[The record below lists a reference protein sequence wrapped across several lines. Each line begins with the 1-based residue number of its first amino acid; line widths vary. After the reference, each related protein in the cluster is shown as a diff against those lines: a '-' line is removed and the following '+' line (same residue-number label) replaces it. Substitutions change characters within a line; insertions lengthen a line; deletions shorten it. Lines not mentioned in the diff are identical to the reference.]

1 MEAKLELTNRKTVY
15 CLLGLTLGVS
25 APIVWTI
32 LRLIFFAD
40 PNAPLLSQVFS
51 DITRSSYNLA
61 LYTYM
66 GVGTA
71 CVMAFLGRRIGKA
84 SDELHGRAAELDSL
98 HREVASQKEVFENRY
113 KVLDSNIK
121 NFHQI
126 SSRIQKTINMQE
138 VLSLCAEGLSE
149 VLGYERVNILMA
161 DESRTS
167 LHFVAST
174 GNEGFDT
181 SGITL
186 PLDKRIGIIWKCFVD
201 RKLVLVDDISRCPSD
216 YLLQS
221 PYNSIK
227 PLRSKN
233 FILCPIVLKGQ
244 TVGLFGIDNK
254 FSHRALN
261 DTDVDTAKLFADQ
274 AASAITRINLLKS
287 IDTLTLELG
296 KTFSGLLKNREFYSR
311 NVYSLKSAVDSLTD
325 NTTSIASASESVM
338 VSVDE
343 TSSAVAE
350 ILVAIE
356 QVAKNLDALSE
367 NVDKSVSAMEE
378 INASIKNVEESTVVS
393 HRLSRGVKEQA
404 DKGSSIV
411 KENIASLAEIQNSV
425 DQSYMGIKRLSENS
439 SRIEGIVNVIND
451 ITKRTNLLALN
462 ASIIAAQAGEYGKSF
477 GVVADE
483 IRNLSLQT
491 GQSTGE
497 ITGIIEEIMGE
508 SKNAAYNITLTKE
521 LVKKGVKLGQETGE
535 ALKVIVETSQ
545 GAMEMTEE
553 INIATEEQAKS
564 VQLVTRSIEDISSM
578 TAQIFNAS
586 KEQSNSTKNI
596 ARAIDSIKEMTQEMV
611 NATGRQ
617 VRDGSDIK
625 KSVEAVGSMV
635 VGLFDDLEKR
645 REESGEVVRELQVIK
660 EIAG

>member
-1 MEAKLELTNRKTVY
+1 
-15 CLLGLTLGVS
+15 
-25 APIVWTI
+25 
-32 LRLIFFAD
+32 
-40 PNAPLLSQVFS
+40 
-51 DITRSSYNLA
+51 
-61 LYTYM
+61 
-66 GVGTA
+66 
-71 CVMAFLGRRIGKA
+71 
-84 SDELHGRAAELDSL
+84 
-98 HREVASQKEVFENRY
+98 
-113 KVLDSNIK
+113 
-121 NFHQI
+121 
-126 SSRIQKTINMQE
+126 
-138 VLSLCAEGLSE
+138 
-149 VLGYERVNILMA
+149 
-161 DESRTS
+161 
-167 LHFVAST
+167 
-174 GNEGFDT
+174 
-181 SGITL
+181 
-186 PLDKRIGIIWKCFVD
+186 
-201 RKLVLVDDISRCPSD
+201 
-216 YLLQS
+216 
-221 PYNSIK
+221 
-227 PLRSKN
+227 
-233 FILCPIVLKGQ
+233 
-244 TVGLFGIDNK
+244 
-254 FSHRALN
+254 
-261 DTDVDTAKLFADQ
+261 
-274 AASAITRINLLKS
+274 
-287 IDTLTLELG
+287 
-296 KTFSGLLKNREFYSR
+296 
-311 NVYSLKSAVDSLTD
+311 
-325 NTTSIASASESVM
+325 
-338 VSVDE
+338 
-343 TSSAVAE
+343 
-350 ILVAIE
+350 
-356 QVAKNLDALSE
+356 
-367 NVDKSVSAMEE
+367 MEE

-404 DKGSSIV
+404 DKGSNIV

-508 SKNAAYNITLTKE
+508 SKNAAHNITLTKE

-545 GAMEMTEE
+545 NAMEMTEE